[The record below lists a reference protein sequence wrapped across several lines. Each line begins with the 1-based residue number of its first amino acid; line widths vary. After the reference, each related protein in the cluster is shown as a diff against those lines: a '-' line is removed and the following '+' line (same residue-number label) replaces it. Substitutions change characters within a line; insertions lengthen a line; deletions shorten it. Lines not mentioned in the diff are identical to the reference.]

1 MRQDPSGPQGN
12 TAEAGCPPWLLFSHW
27 RNHRPWGAPLGTTCL
42 GAVWWGQHE
51 TSLVTLLI
59 WSFSFSVVQGCA
71 SAFRLGSGIF
81 PRCFVYEELLIVL
94 LMRGNEVEN
103 DMRMT
108 SPPGW
113 CHSVLSVKISTSVKH
128 LVEYQNNNIHFYSYM
143 WILSLWAHC
152 ETNVSETVSVPLILR
167 DNILLVFW
175 HILVWFHFSM
185 LLIKKLK
192 CKYGWLWSYN

>member
-1 MRQDPSGPQGN
+1 MGLKETLQKLDVHLGFSFPTGETIGP
-12 TAEAGCPPWLLFSHW
+12 EVPPWYYLPGGSVMGSTWNLPCNPS
-27 RNHRPWGAPLGTTCL
+27 NM
-42 GAVWWGQHE
+42 V
-51 TSLVTLLI
+51 LLI
-59 WSFSFSVVQGCA
+59 LCGPRVCFSLPPRFW
-71 SAFRLGSGIF
+71 IF

-103 DMRMT
+103 DLRMT
-108 SPPGW
+108 SPAGW
-113 CHSVLSVKISTSVKH
+113 CHSVLSIKISTSVKH
-128 LVEYQNNNIHFYSYM
+128 LVEYQNNNIHCYSYM

-152 ETNVSETVSVPLILR
+152 ETNASEIVSVPLILR

-192 CKYGWLWSYN
+192 YKYGWLWSYN